1 MRSSLFAAALLT
13 SALTAG
19 RPAAAQ
25 PRDTT
30 TGPTLTLEEANALAQ
45 RNNPTL
51 LTAVNNRRRAAAGIR
66 SAYGAFLPDV
76 NTSFGTSFREGRPQ
90 YFAGQAFGS
99 QSDQLNSSFNF
110 DASVRYNAATF
121 IAPRLQR
128 ANADAVEADIVGS
141 QQSLRTG
148 VTQQYIT
155 VLQQQA
161 RAALQDTLI
170 STAQGQLE
178 LARARVAVG
187 AATVLDVR
195 RAEVAL
201 GQQQVAA
208 IQARN
213 QVEVEKLR
221 LFQQMGVEQ
230 PGNVQ
235 LTSSFAVADP
245 SLNLP
250 QLLEQARRD
259 NPTLNAFRSRER
271 VAELNAMSARADY
284 TPTLSVSAG
293 VGGFTN
299 KLTDNAAVVESARL
313 DVLQGRASCIRSEE
327 VRAAAGLPNRLTEC
341 QTIEFTDAMAREAR
355 SQNSQYP
362 FDFTRNPYSISASL
376 SLPIFNGFAREQRVQ
391 EAAANRSD
399 AQYNVRAQQL
409 RLTAD
414 VTAAYLTLT
423 AARQTVTLQQ
433 QNAATAREA
442 LELAQERYRVG
453 ANTFL
458 DVSQARSE
466 YERAQTD
473 LINAIYEFHRSFAAL
488 ENAVGRPLR

>member
-1 MRSSLFAAALLT
+1 MRFPLFATALLM
-13 SALTAG
+13 SALVTG
-19 RPAAAQ
+19 RSAAQ

-30 TGPTLTLEEANALAQ
+30 SGPTLTLQEANALAL
-45 RNNPTL
+45 RNNPEL
-51 LTAVNNRRRAAAGIR
+51 LTAVNNRRRAAAGVR

-76 NTSFGTSFREGRPQ
+76 NTSFGSQYREGRPQ

-99 QSDQLNSSFNF
+99 ESDQLNSSLNL
-110 DASVRYNAATF
+110 DANVRYNRATF
-121 IAPRLQR
+121 LAPKLQR
-128 ANADAVEADIVGS
+128 ANADAVEADIVGT
-141 QQSLRTG
+141 QQQHRTN

-170 STAQGQLE
+170 STAQAQLE

-230 PGNVQ
+230 PSNVR
-235 LTSSFAVADP
+235 LTSRFTVAEP
-245 SLNLP
+245 GVSLP
-250 QLLEQARRD
+250 DLLEQARQA
-259 NPTLNAFRSRER
+259 NPTLNALRSRER
-271 VAELNAMSARADY
+271 VAELGARSARAEY
-284 TPTLSVSAG
+284 TPTLSLSAG

-299 KLTDNAAVVESARL
+299 QLTSGSSAVEQARTS
-313 DVLQGRASCIRSEE
+313 VLQSRSSCIRSEE
-327 VRAAAGLPNRLTEC
+327 VRAAAGLPNRLSEC
-341 QTIEFTDAMAREAR
+341 SAIEFTDAMARQAR
-355 SQNSQYP
+355 SANSQYP
-362 FDFTRNPYSISASL
+362 FDFTRNPYSVSASL

-399 AQYNVRAQQL
+399 AQYSVRAQQL

-423 AARQTVTLQQ
+423 ASRQTVSLQE

-442 LELAQERYRVG
+442 LSLAQERYRVG

-458 DVSQARSE
+458 DVTQSRAE